1 MDNSQIE
8 EIAMMIVAN
17 AGGARSQ
24 AILAIDEAREGNFD
38 KADEMIKEAHD
49 YLREAGAEHF
59 KALQMDIKGDLNINL
74 LLMHAEDQYISIDSV
89 VLMSEKM
96 IRMYKDF
103 ADCKK

>member
-1 MDNSQIE
+1 MADNAKVD

-17 AGGARSQ
+17 AGGARSL
-24 AILAIDEAREGNFD
+24 AIMAIDEARDGNFD

-59 KALQMDIKGDLNINL
+59 KALQMSAEGNLEINL
-74 LLMHAEDQYISIDSV
+74 LLMHAEDQYITIDST
-89 VLMSEKM
+89 VLMSEKI

-103 ADCKK
+103 KN